1 MTNEEK
7 ILQMLEK
14 MQSDITDI
22 RADITDI
29 RADITEIRETQEEHT
44 TALNELIEWADE
56 VQVVVRVPF
65 AQPKPIQEAK

>member
-22 RADITDI
+22 RADI
-29 RADITEIRETQEEHT
+29 AEIRETQEEHT

>member
-14 MQSDITDI
+14 MQS
-22 RADITDI
+22 DITDI